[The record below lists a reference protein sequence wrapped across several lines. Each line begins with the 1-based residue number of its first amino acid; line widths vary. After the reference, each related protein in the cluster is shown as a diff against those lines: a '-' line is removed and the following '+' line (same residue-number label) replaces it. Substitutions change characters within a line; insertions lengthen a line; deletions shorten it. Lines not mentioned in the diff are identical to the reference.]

1 MKAFAWILLVVLVAA
16 LVVYIAIKGKKN
28 PKKISTKMLCEC
40 ALLIALEIVLN
51 RFASFQVLGLKFGLS
66 FIPMALAGMLFGPAW
81 AAVCYG
87 ISDVIGALVFP
98 MGAYFPGF
106 TISVV
111 LMGIVYGIFFY
122 KKDKI
127 RMFPETIV
135 PAVINTCILGLLL
148 NTLWMTVLYTS
159 KGFSGWLLYR
169 LPQEAGLLILHIVL
183 TPLIGKLAEALRKA
197 GLAE

>member
-1 MKAFAWILLVVLVAA
+1 MKVFAWILLAVLIVA
-16 LVVYIAIKGKKN
+16 LVVYIAVKGKKN
-28 PKKISTKMLCEC
+28 PKKISTRMICEC

-111 LMGIVYGIFFY
+111 LMGIVYGLFFY

-127 RMFPETIV
+127 RLFPETVI

-148 NTLWMTVLYTS
+148 NTLWMTILYTS

>member
-1 MKAFAWILLVVLVAA
+1 ML
-16 LVVYIAIKGKKN
+16 IAIDVIFTRPLAIN
-28 PKKISTKMLCEC
+28 TSLMKIGLGFTAE
-40 ALLIALEIVLN
+40 VLS
-51 RFASFQVLGLKFGLS
+51 A
-66 FIPMALAGMLFGPAW
+66 MLFGPWW
-81 AAVCYG
+81 AAITAAMADLLG
-87 ISDVIGALVFP
+87 SLIFP
-98 MGAYFPGF
+98 TGAYFPGF

-127 RMFPETIV
+127 RMFPETVI

-197 GLAE
+197 GLAES

>member
-1 MKAFAWILLVVLVAA
+1 MITFAWVLLAVLIAA
-16 LVVYIAIKGKKN
+16 LIVYIAIKGKKA

-66 FIPMALAGMLFGPAW
+66 FIPMALTGMLFGPAW

-111 LMGIVYGIFFY
+111 LMGIVYGVFFY
-122 KKDKI
+122 KKEKI
-127 RMFPETIV
+127 RIFPETIC

-148 NTLWMTVLYTS
+148 NTLWMTVLYTN

-197 GLAE
+197 GLVN

>member
-51 RFASFQVLGLKFGLS
+51 RCASFQVLGLKFGLS

-127 RMFPETIV
+127 RMFPETVI

-148 NTLWMTVLYTS
+148 NTLWMTILYTS

-169 LPQEAGLLILHIVL
+169 LPQEAGLLILHIIL

>member
-1 MKAFAWILLVVLVAA
+1 MQKKVNSRDLTKKIALLAILTAMGVVL
-16 LVVYIAIKGKKN
+16 G
-28 PKKISTKMLCEC
+28 
-40 ALLIALEIVLN
+40 
-51 RFASFQVLGLKFGLS
+51 R
-66 FIPMALAGMLFGPAW
+66 FIPMVNLLTSKYEFSFVAVMLAAYLTGPVGGAI
-81 AAVCYG
+81 VG
-87 ISDVIGALVFP
+87 GLIDLIGALLVP
-98 MGAYFPGF
+98 TGAYFPGF

-127 RMFPETIV
+127 RMFPETIC

-148 NTLWMTVLYTS
+148 NTLWMTILYTS